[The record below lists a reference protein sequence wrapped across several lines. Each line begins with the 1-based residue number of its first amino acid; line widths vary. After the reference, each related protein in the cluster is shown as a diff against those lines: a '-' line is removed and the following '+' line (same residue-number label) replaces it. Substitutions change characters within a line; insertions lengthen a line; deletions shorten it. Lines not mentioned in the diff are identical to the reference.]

1 MIPIDTADLIRKL
14 RARGAGRV
22 ALQLPA
28 GLRRQGFDLA
38 RKIQEEGFEVLLS
51 GDPCYGACD
60 LDRDA
65 QGLADVLVHIGHA
78 PVGDSPD
85 VEFVP
90 VRWDFDVEA
99 LVNVLPLLRSHR
111 IGIVTTVQHV
121 HLLDAVIAYLG
132 TRGIEGVVAEGG
144 RRTPLRGQILG
155 CCFDAARNTG
165 TGEILFVGTGVF
177 HPLGVRIATGLRTVA
192 FDPYTGKAEEIDSG
206 RFLRRRSVLVEK
218 ARNARTVGI
227 ILSAK
232 SGQQRLTLARRLA
245 ALSDRAV
252 LILMTEVSPDELLN
266 FGMDCYVN
274 TACPRLAFDDQER
287 FPLPLVTPQEYE
299 IALGIRAWEDY
310 RIDEFCDDET
320 AAA

>member
-1 MIPIDTADLIRKL
+1 MIPIDSTDIIQRL
-14 RARGAGRV
+14 RTRGARRV

-38 RKIQEEGFEVLLS
+38 RMLRDEGFEVLLS

-60 LDRDA
+60 LDRSA
-65 QGLADVLVHIGHA
+65 AALTDVLVHVGHA
-78 PVGDSPD
+78 PVGDAPD

-99 LVNVLPLLRSHR
+99 LGKVLPFLRSRR

-121 HLLDAVIAYLG
+121 HLLDAVIAYLKDH
-132 TRGIEGVVAEGG
+132 GIEGVVAEGG

-155 CCFDAARNTG
+155 CCFDAARRTG

-177 HPLGVRIATGLRTVA
+177 HPLGIRLATGLRTVA
-192 FDPYTGKAEEIDSG
+192 FDPYTGQAEEIDTG
-206 RFLRRRSVLVEK
+206 RFLRRRAVLIEK
-218 ARNARTVGI
+218 ARMARTVGI

-232 SGQQRLTLARRLA
+232 SGQQRRELARRLA
-245 ALSDRAV
+245 ALSERAV
-252 LILMTEVSPDELLN
+252 LILMAEVTPDELRN
-266 FGMDCYVN
+266 FGLECYVN

-287 FPLPLVTPQEYE
+287 FPVPLVTPQEYE
-299 IALGIRAWEDY
+299 IALGVRAWEDY

-320 AAA
+320 ATA